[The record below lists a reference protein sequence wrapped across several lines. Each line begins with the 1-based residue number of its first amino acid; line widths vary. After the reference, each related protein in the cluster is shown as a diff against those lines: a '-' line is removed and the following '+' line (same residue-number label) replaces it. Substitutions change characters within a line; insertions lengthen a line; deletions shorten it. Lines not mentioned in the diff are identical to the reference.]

1 MTYCKL
7 LLCSALLLKFYFFA
21 FSLNVFLSFNW
32 LMMFHKWAILSAWV
46 CYLTQLRVFS
56 DALWIRCTVCIE
68 YSPIYLNYLKP
79 WTCVYLRYTSGTAL
93 RDTRTVGRYIFKRLC
108 VEYHLRHLFYDS
120 YLRHLFCDLYLRHLL
135 YDLMNLHLF
144 YKLLNWAWRLK
155 YSRILCRRWLWWFS
169 CWLICACDICCC
181 LHAPD
186 LDLTYLVAI
195 VCLYTSVLRGVEQW
209 YFGCHIWSMT
219 WFVFILCVIY
229 LSRHLLTC
237 CHDFCCHPFIMV
249 CYFTYNLNFILN

>member
-1 MTYCKL
+1 MGYVVCL
-7 LLCSALLLKFYFFA
+7 G
-21 FSLNVFLSFNW
+21 
-32 LMMFHKWAILSAWV
+32 

-56 DALWIRCTVCIE
+56 DALWTRTVYIE

-79 WTCVYLRYTSGTAL
+79 WTCVYLWYTSGTAL

-120 YLRHLFCDLYLRHLL
+120 YLRHLFCDFYPRHLL

-155 YSRILCRRWLWWFS
+155 WNILACYVDDGFDDFLVDWYAHVVFAAVFTRRIWIWHIF
-169 CWLICACDICCC
+169 
-181 LHAPD
+181 
-186 LDLTYLVAI
+186 VAI
-195 VCLYTSVLRGVEQW
+195 VYLYTSVHRGVEQW

-229 LSRHLLTC
+229 LSQHLLTC
-237 CHDFCCHPFIMV
+237 CHDFQCCPPFIMV

>member
-1 MTYCKL
+1 MCYIVCL
-7 LLCSALLLKFYFFA
+7 G
-21 FSLNVFLSFNW
+21 
-32 LMMFHKWAILSAWV
+32 

-79 WTCVYLRYTSGTAL
+79 WTCVYLWYTSGTAL

-108 VEYHLRHLFYDS
+108 VAYHLRHLFCDS

-144 YKLLNWAWRLK
+144 YKLLNCAWRLK

-169 CWLICACDICCC
+169 CWLICACDICWC

-186 LDLTYLVAI
+186 LDLTFL
-195 VCLYTSVLRGVEQW
+195 CRD
-209 YFGCHIWSMT
+209 C
-219 WFVFILCVIY
+219 VFIYECPSQGWTMIFWMPYMVDDMVRVYTVRDLSIAALADMIFNVVIHLSWCVISLTIWTLY
-229 LSRHLLTC
+229 WINGIHLLSCPHGQGSSQKRGLT
-237 CHDFCCHPFIMV
+237 F
-249 CYFTYNLNFILN
+249 